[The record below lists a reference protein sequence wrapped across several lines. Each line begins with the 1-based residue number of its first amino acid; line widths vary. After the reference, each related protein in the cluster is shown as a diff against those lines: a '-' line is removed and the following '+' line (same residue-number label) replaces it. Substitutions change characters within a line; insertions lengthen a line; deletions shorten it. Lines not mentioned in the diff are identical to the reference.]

1 MRHLKKGRKFGR
13 KRGKRKAFLAGLAA
27 NLIRRG
33 SVLTTEAR
41 AKEIR
46 PVAERLV
53 TYGKRGDLTGLRTLL
68 KKLPKKEAYK
78 MHHEIAP
85 RYKERSGG
93 YTRITKL
100 VKRRLGD
107 AARMARIE
115 FV

>member
-13 KRGKRKAFLAGLAA
+13 KKGQRKAFTAGLAA

-33 SVLTTEAR
+33 SVITTEAR

-46 PVAERLV
+46 SVAERFV
-53 TYGKRGDLTGLRTLL
+53 TYGKRQDLAGLRLL
-68 KKLPKKEAYK
+68 MKKLPKKDAYK

-93 YTRITKL
+93 YTRVTKL
-100 VKRRLGD
+100 TKRRVGD
-107 AARMARIE
+107 AAKGAKIE